1 MNSVSLKNIK
11 GNMAKRV
18 LMLVAAVLFSAALS
32 AQTYIRDAEYG
43 DANAQ
48 YRLGKMY
55 ERADRMPKDINK
67 AIYWYNKAAEQN
79 HPGAIMALAELYYY
93 GVEVKQNVHL
103 AFKYFNLAAQN
114 NNMEAIYCLGQMY
127 EQGVGTA
134 KDLVKAM

>member
-48 YRLGKMY
+48 YRLGKMN
-55 ERADRMPKDINK
+55 EGEDR
-67 AIYWYNKAAEQN
+67 
-79 HPGAIMALAELYYY
+79 
-93 GVEVKQNVHL
+93 
-103 AFKYFNLAAQN
+103 
-114 NNMEAIYCLGQMY
+114 
-127 EQGVGTA
+127 
-134 KDLVKAM
+134 